1 MLYTRNRIFSKMET
15 LSFRWSPTT
24 KVFSRTQVTVS
35 LLKRRFIVFVWTGKY
50 GGFRMSEARDTIE
63 SACAQALDVEV
74 SIFESFSR
82 IRVDEQIRFEN
93 ATCGRRFL
101 LISSLEKKKSLLENI
116 RIPVEGG

>member
-1 MLYTRNRIFSKMET
+1 
-15 LSFRWSPTT
+15 
-24 KVFSRTQVTVS
+24 
-35 LLKRRFIVFVWTGKY
+35 
-50 GGFRMSEARDTIE
+50 MSEARDTIE

-101 LISSLEKKKSLLENI
+101 LISSLEKKKIPSRKYPYTCGGRMSEIEITLFRKQLETIFNKFNCKHFFF
-116 RIPVEGG
+116 